1 MSAINCKNHFKEL
14 PLADYNRVKP
24 KMIISLT
31 HAFLTVPVEIP
42 RCPDGNG
49 PIAVRTR
56 LGWVVYGPTGQD
68 NNDVKN
74 VFLTNQQGNNSTMEK
89 MMKQYFEVESCLVKL
104 EAKPVMAKREEKA
117 LIILKS
123 TTKYCE
129 GRYECG
135 LLWKTEDK
143 SFPDSYGSACKR
155 LQLVENKF
163 KANPK
168 FENEYRAKMQHILKN
183 GYARRVSSEE
193 ENIRHSN
200 IFILPHFAVFNPS
213 KESLRLVFD
222 AAAKVQGVSLNDCLL
237 PGPDLN
243 QPLLSVLF
251 KFREEPI
258 AVCGD
263 IREMFLQVAIRK
275 EDQHCQRF
283 LYRENINQPI
293 QQYVMTRAIF
303 GATCSPTIA

>member
-56 LGWVVYGPTGQD
+56 LGWVVYGPTGQY
-68 NNDVKN
+68 NNDVVKN

-104 EAKPVMAKREEKA
+104 EAKPVMAKSEENA

-135 LLWKTEDK
+135 LLWRTNLKQTQN
-143 SFPDSYGSACKR
+143 S
-155 LQLVENKF
+155 
-163 KANPK
+163 
-168 FENEYRAKMQHILKN
+168 KM
-183 GYARRVSSEE
+183 
-193 ENIRHSN
+193 NIEQKCN
-200 IFILPHFAVFNPS
+200 IF
-213 KESLRLVFD
+213 
-222 AAAKVQGVSLNDCLL
+222 
-237 PGPDLN
+237 
-243 QPLLSVLF
+243 
-251 KFREEPI
+251 
-258 AVCGD
+258 
-263 IREMFLQVAIRK
+263 
-275 EDQHCQRF
+275 
-283 LYRENINQPI
+283 
-293 QQYVMTRAIF
+293 
-303 GATCSPTIA
+303 